1 MNELQGELSPQALRN
16 MQNIAAR
23 FGVSS
28 GMPGSNAIPGTLANN
43 ANLLGNI
50 ETTQAEQ
57 AQGLRDYESLLGSI
71 GSQQLNPGLISSINQ
86 SNAELA
92 AAPDPAAAAQAQL
105 NNYYNALNA
114 AKGPAAGTPA
124 IPTPASGTGS
134 FAPNPFA
141 PAAAPVTSP
150 SGGTYNANFS
160 GPQFGGPTADQTPYF
175 GTDLS
180 NSNFLDW
187 AGLDS
192 LYSGDTGFYDTP
204 ANTVTTDTS
213 SYYDPFAEFG
223 GSDFGLGG

>member
-16 MQNIAAR
+16 MQDIAAR

-28 GMPGSNAIPGTLANN
+28 GMPGSNARPGSLAFNSN
-43 ANLLGNI
+43 VLGNV

-57 AQGLRDYESLLGSI
+57 AQGLKDYESLLGSV
-71 GSQQLNPGLISSINQ
+71 GSQQLNPALISQINE
-86 SNAELA
+86 SNAQLA
-92 AAPDPAAAAQAQL
+92 AAPDPFQAAQAQL
-105 NNYYNALNA
+105 SNYYNALNSA
-114 AKGPAAGTPA
+114 RGPAAGSPT
-124 IPTPASGTGS
+124 IPTASSGTGS

-141 PAAAPVTSP
+141 PPTATPVAT
-150 SGGTYNANFS
+150 GGTGTYNANFS
-160 GPQFGGPTADQTPYF
+160 GDQFGGPVADQSPYF

-192 LYSGDTGFYDTP
+192 TYGPPPD
-204 ANTVTTDTS
+204 TVTTDTS
-213 SYYDPFAEFG
+213 SYYDPFADFG